1 MVPDEEVELV
11 SADTER
17 SEHEER
23 RILERF
29 ASFPSGNKSR
39 PVSILLGGGCG
50 GTPKGGRRRNKRKGC
65 DSPRSSAEDKNN
77 TTVKPE
83 ATTPDILP
91 AGELPIIDPFAEKC
105 SNSGSTYYNYYNSI
119 VLGCWP
125 PFCFLLASAKRN
137 EIVFAR
143 CLFYF
148 LTAHFYKQMHFF
160 ALCPAGQG
168 QFRQQLCFDLMQ
180 LQDKE
185 EEEHVNGQDGDGQGN
200 EPVTSHGMRPARGW
214 ASLNILPV

>member
-77 TTVKPE
+77 ITTVKPE

-91 AGELPIIDPFAEKC
+91 AGEPTIIDPFAEKC

-119 VLGCWP
+119 VLGYWP
-125 PFCFLLASAKRN
+125 PFCFLLASDAKRN
-137 EIVFAR
+137 EIVLR
-143 CLFYF
+143 PLFIFFSDSSF
-148 LTAHFYKQMHFF
+148 L
-160 ALCPAGQG
+160 
-168 QFRQQLCFDLMQ
+168 
-180 LQDKE
+180 
-185 EEEHVNGQDGDGQGN
+185 
-200 EPVTSHGMRPARGW
+200 
-214 ASLNILPV
+214 